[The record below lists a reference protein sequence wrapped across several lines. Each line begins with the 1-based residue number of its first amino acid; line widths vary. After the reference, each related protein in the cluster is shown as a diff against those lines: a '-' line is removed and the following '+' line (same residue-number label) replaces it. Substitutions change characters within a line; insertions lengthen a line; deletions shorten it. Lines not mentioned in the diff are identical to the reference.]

1 MGLDLITF
9 KGNTEIR
16 ERAALTLRVFFRDS
30 AAFSDAAPTNVYY
43 RLDDDGSGITLA
55 DWTAVAAP
63 VLPTNYVDITL
74 TPEQNRVVNDT
85 RQLERKTI
93 SVMAD
98 RGLATQQVAD
108 YTYAVRNLGWVG

>member
-1 MGLDLITF
+1 MALDLITF
-9 KGNTEIR
+9 KGASEIK
-16 ERAALTLRVFFRDS
+16 ERAALTLRVYFRDS
-30 AAFSDAAPTNVYY
+30 AAFANAAPTNVYY
-43 RLDDDGSGITLA
+43 RLDDDGSGVTLA
-55 DWTAVAAP
+55 DWTVKTPP

-74 TPEQNRVVNDT
+74 TPEQNRVINET

-108 YTYAVRNLGWVG
+108 YTYGVRNLGWLG